1 MRRKPL
7 LPTSYE
13 YTYEDTESD
22 EEGLGPGACIL
33 LDDEYGTKI
42 DYDEV
47 VPVGGSPQEVVSPE
61 VGVAELDEMEGS
73 GRVAR
78 SLSPPTRGVCV
89 CVCVCV

>member
-7 LPTSYE
+7 PPTSYE

-33 LDDEYGTKI
+33 LDDEYETRI
-42 DYDEV
+42 DYNEV

-61 VGVAELDEMEGS
+61 MGVAEFGETEDS
-73 GRVAR
+73 GRVDR
-78 SLSPPTRGVCV
+78 SLSLPTRGVCV
-89 CVCVCV
+89 CVCVC